1 MKKLFF
7 YLIVISTFLS
17 CKNAER
23 EFPDSNTSTVYF
35 SYQYPVR
42 TITMGEDIFDTS
54 LDNQRKFII
63 MATWGGG
70 YNNKR
75 DVTIGF
81 EVNPSIATNVN
92 YKGGGE
98 VKVMP
103 SNYYTLAS
111 NSIVIPKGSVA
122 GGVEVQLTDAFF
134 NDPLATTR
142 NYVIPLVMRS
152 VDGAD
157 VILSGKSQLPNPNRI
172 IASDWGTVPKD
183 YVFYA
188 VKYIN
193 TWDANYLRR
202 GVDLVTTNGVS
213 EKVIRHQPFVE
224 SDEVKKLKTLTL
236 SNVEMPLTFKNTS
249 GVNVPVSL
257 QLQFDNTGKCVIT
270 SLTPSVTATGT
281 GQFVKRGEKK
291 SWGDQDRD
299 ALYLDYNV
307 TLGTKQYS
315 TKDTLVVRDRGVAK
329 EVFEVVLK

>member
-7 YLIVISTFLS
+7 CLIVISAFLS

-23 EFPDSNTSTVYF
+23 EFPDSDKSVVYF

-70 YNNKR
+70 YTNKK
-75 DVTIGF
+75 DVVIGF
-81 EVNPSIATNVN
+81 EVDPSIAANVN
-92 YKGGGE
+92 YKNGGE

-111 NSIVIPKGSVA
+111 NRMIIPKGSVS

-134 NDPLATTR
+134 NDPLAIKR

-157 VILSGKSQLPNPNRI
+157 VILRGQTQLQNPNRI
-172 IASDWGTVPKD
+172 IASDWSTVPKD

-202 GVDLVTTNGVS
+202 GLDLVTTAGVT
-213 EKVIRHQPFVE
+213 EKVIRHQTYVE
-224 SDEVKKLKTLTL
+224 SDEVKKLNTL
-236 SNVEMPLTFKNTS
+236 SLSNLEMPLTFKNAS
-249 GVNVPVSL
+249 NVNVPVSL

-299 ALYLDYNV
+299 ALYLNYDV
-307 TLGTKQYS
+307 TVGTKQYS

-329 EVFEVVLK
+329 ETFEVIPK